1 MNISIHIPAELSDRL
16 NTYLKFHQ
24 MPKNKLIVQ
33 AIKEFLESR
42 ENEDTWHPDILNW
55 QGVPEFNLETDRDF
69 CLLSREEV
77 F

>member
-1 MNISIHIPAELSDRL
+1 MNTSIHIPAELSDRL

-24 MPKNKLIVQ
+24 MPKNKLIVK
-33 AIKEFLESR
+33 AIEEFLESR

-55 QGVPEFNLETDRDF
+55 KGVSEVELETDRDF
-69 CLLSREEV
+69 SLPSREEI